1 MAFATGRGLA
11 AAVVLAAFALAAAP
25 ALSAQETVE
34 AAFDGRTWKLGSQ
47 NYNQEKKATM
57 KMFVPED
64 QTVESWYE
72 LMTLQ
77 FFEGLQEK
85 LTIDQFLQ
93 KMQGGLKAAC
103 PSLKWNTISQEQGEA
118 VYMWSIKGCQSQPDQ
133 TEITRVVA
141 GREGMHIWHYAAKD
155 PDLELGK
162 QKEWVDRLNQ
172 FRLKN

>member
-1 MAFATGRGLA
+1 MAFVTGRGLA
-11 AAVVLAAFALAAAP
+11 AAVVLTAFILAAP
-25 ALSAQETVE
+25 PVLSAQETVE
-34 AAFDGRTWKLGSQ
+34 AAFDSRTWKLGSQ
-47 NYNQEKKATM
+47 DYNQEKKATM

-64 QTVESWYE
+64 ETIESWQE
-72 LMTLQ
+72 LITLQ
-77 FFEGLQEK
+77 FFEGLQQR

-103 PSLKWNTISQEQGEA
+103 PSLKWNTVSQEQDDA
-118 VYMWSIKGCQSQPDQ
+118 VYMWNIKGCQSQPDQ

-155 PDLELGK
+155 PDLALEK
-162 QKEWVDRLNQ
+162 QREWIDRLNQ